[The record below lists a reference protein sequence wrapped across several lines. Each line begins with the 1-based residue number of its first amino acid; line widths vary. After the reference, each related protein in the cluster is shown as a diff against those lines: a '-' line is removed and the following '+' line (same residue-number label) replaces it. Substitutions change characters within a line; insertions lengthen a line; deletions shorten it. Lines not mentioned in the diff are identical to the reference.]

1 MTADQDTSGPSEV
14 KTHDVTATS
23 TISGCSTKTASK
35 SAGAIWWQQK
45 WNNNLLLQSTTKSF
59 PPRYPQYWQKWITSA
74 GPATLLQE
82 ACIPEILC
90 TWSPPSSGPLCTS
103 THLNRSKQHH
113 QFAASHRSLRVHP
126 HHSSNLWRNN
136 SSESKYKWADE
147 ELSDTTNS
155 NWCGAVLQQ
164 SGIDWTGEYFS
175 V

>member
-1 MTADQDTSGPSEV
+1 MKNTSRTSSYV

-136 SSESKYKWADE
+136 SSEPNERHSTTTERYRLGPRVLLSLRRE
-147 ELSDTTNS
+147 ES
-155 NWCGAVLQQ
+155 NYI
-164 SGIDWTGEYFS
+164 S
-175 V
+175 